1 MPLFKFVRENAAFLL
16 AGMLVAFTSSYGQTF
31 FISIF
36 AGEIRA
42 EFGLSHGR
50 WGLIYT
56 LGTTLSAV
64 TMIWAG
70 MLTDLF
76 RVRQLGLVIFPIL
89 ALACLSM
96 ATVPGAVLLIFVIY
110 LLRLMGQGMMSHLA
124 AVAMARWFVRRR
136 GTALSISSMGFAL
149 GQAILPIIFV
159 ALLAVWDW
167 RTLWLVAAGLV
178 LLALPVVHRL
188 LRLERTPQAI
198 AKESEASGMDGRHWR
213 RSEVLRH
220 PLFWLMVPALMGP
233 PTWGTALFFQQVHL
247 AEVKGW
253 SLAAWVSLMPLF
265 TVTLIAA
272 NFASGLAVDRFGT
285 TRMARLFMLPF
296 ALAFLVLGLSGSLWS
311 AALGLMIFAT
321 GQGMQATVPPAFWAE
336 YFGTRHLGSIKAVA
350 SAIMVFGSAVGPGV
364 SGVLIDAGYDFDRQ
378 MLFIVGYFLFAAAL
392 AWIGL
397 GRARSA
403 LPAAA

>member
-1 MPLFKFVRENAAFLL
+1 MFKFVRENAAFLL